1 MPRINPHGAVA
12 LADYLRDLNKEIIL
26 VLGISDDKDV
36 AGIIRPLA
44 PLAKKI
50 MLTQAR
56 HRGSDCSR
64 LKEEAIKY
72 NMPVLVEKDVR
83 KAVKKAIGLTRPD
96 GAVVITG
103 SIFVAGEAR
112 ELWHGKN

>member
-1 MPRINPHGAVA
+1 M
-12 LADYLRDLNKEIIL
+12 
-26 VLGISDDKDV
+26 
-36 AGIIRPLA
+36 
-44 PLAKKI
+44 
-50 MLTQAR
+50 
-56 HRGSDCSR
+56 
-64 LKEEAIKY
+64 KY